1 MRVGGPGPQSER
13 LSLYQGPAE
22 TTEKVVL
29 CYFANW
35 AGIREG
41 DGIFVPEN
49 IQVEKSLQKN
59 MLIVDQFLFSKIGF
73 LRTKFCPLNLAAYV

>member
-1 MRVGGPGPQSER
+1 MIQDFFFHLLLLRFAPRNIVRVGGPGPQSER

-49 IQVEKSLQKN
+49 IQVEKSL
-59 MLIVDQFLFSKIGF
+59 
-73 LRTKFCPLNLAAYV
+73 

>member
-1 MRVGGPGPQSER
+1 VGGPGPQSSR
-13 LSLYQGPAE
+13 LSLYQGAQ

-41 DGIFVPEN
+41 DGLFMPEN
-49 IQVEKSLQKN
+49 IQVNNDLLTLK
-59 MLIVDQFLFSKIGF
+59 
-73 LRTKFCPLNLAAYV
+73 

>member
-1 MRVGGPGPQSER
+1 MSRKQDLLLDLRFAPRNIVRVGGPGPQSSR
-13 LSLYQGPAE
+13 LSLYQGAE

-41 DGIFVPEN
+41 DGLFVPEN
-49 IQVEKSLQKN
+49 IQVKKDWLTLK
-59 MLIVDQFLFSKIGF
+59 
-73 LRTKFCPLNLAAYV
+73 